1 LKEKGFNLLAVN
13 QGDSAATIQKYVK
26 EGGFTFPIVVGGRGS
41 VFEQYHVEAYPTNY
55 LLDAHGKVV
64 YRSLGFDE
72 NGLRAALEQMGL
84 K

>member
-1 LKEKGFNLLAVN
+1 MVAINR
-13 QGDSAATIQKYVK
+13 GDSPATIQKYVK

-41 VFEQYHVEAYPTNY
+41 VFEHYRVEGYPTNY
-55 LLDAHGKVV
+55 LLNGQGQVV

-72 NGLRAALEQMGL
+72 QGLRAALEQIGF